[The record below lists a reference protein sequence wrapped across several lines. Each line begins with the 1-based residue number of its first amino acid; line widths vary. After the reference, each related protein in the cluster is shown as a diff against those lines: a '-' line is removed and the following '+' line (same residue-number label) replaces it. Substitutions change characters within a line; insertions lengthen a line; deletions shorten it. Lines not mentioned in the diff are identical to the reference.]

1 MFPNETRHLTSA
13 VRIDERDKR
22 NARTAGDAG
31 PPGDTRASRLRTPG
45 PDDVRAYTSS
55 VTRGRGRRC
64 RSSTKVS
71 IRASCSAHS
80 GRRCSRCAVVVL
92 PSSPPSPA
100 LADIGAFPASA
111 ALGSTKHRSRVEAKS
126 SGGWYFLLTR
136 RHLSVA
142 APSRRT
148 ACVLTTSRKLAR
160 TLTSS
165 SASVLKSFS
174 DRMRRNLES
183 GNSVSIQCFM

>member
-13 VRIDERDKR
+13 VRIDERYKR
-22 NARTAGDAG
+22 NARTAGDAR

-45 PDDVRAYTSS
+45 LDDVGAHTSS

-64 RSSTKVS
+64 RSSTKLS

-92 PSSPPSPA
+92 PSSPASPA

-111 ALGSTKHRSRVEAKS
+111 ALGSTKHLSRVEAKS
-126 SGGWYFLLTR
+126 SGGWYCLSR

-142 APSRRT
+142 APSRHT

-183 GNSVSIQCFM
+183 GNNVSIQCFM